1 MSTNENFKYDVRV
14 RDRLVSKGLLTP
26 EAVKAYLDGLKDM
39 ESEARP
45 IGVAQPALS
54 ADLDDDDLDDEDEET

>member
-1 MSTNENFKYDVRV
+1 MSTNDNFKYDVRV
-14 RDRLVSKGLLTP
+14 RDRLVAKGLLTP
-26 EAVKAYLDGLKDM
+26 EAVKAYLDGLKDL

-54 ADLDDDDLDDEDEET
+54 GEFDDELDEDDET

>member
-1 MSTNENFKYDVRV
+1 MSTNDNFKYDVRV
-14 RDRLVSKGLLTP
+14 RDRFVSKGLLTQ
-26 EAVKAYLDGLKDM
+26 EAVKAYLDGLKDL

-54 ADLDDDDLDDEDEET
+54 SDIDDLDEDDET